1 VKGAVMVRKMFLI
14 CPLVFAFLLFGA
26 GVTPAFAQEL
36 NPVEM
41 SSNVPQLADFHEVIY
56 QIWHEAWP
64 QKNTEMLKGLIPEI
78 DSGYINLSKAKLSPL
93 LHEKQSKW
101 TEGITVMGEIIA
113 QYKAA
118 AATAD
123 TEALL
128 KAAEKLH
135 SQYEVL
141 VRTIRPALKEMD
153 NFHQELYMLYHYYIL
168 EYNFDTIAVSAE
180 KLAVRMAA
188 LNQAEL
194 PKKHKTKLEQFNQSR
209 QELSTAVDK
218 LNQAIKDKADK
229 ETVLAA
235 VEVVHT
241 DYQKLTAVFE

>member
-1 VKGAVMVRKMFLI
+1 MVRRMFLI
-14 CPLVFAFLLFGA
+14 CPLIFAFLLLGGGGGTSA
-26 GVTPAFAQEL
+26 AVAQEQ
-36 NPVEM
+36 NPAEI
-41 SSNVPQLADFHEVIY
+41 SSDVPQLSDFHEVIY

-78 DSGYINLSKAKLSPL
+78 DSGYINLSRAKLSPM

-101 TEGITVMGEIIA
+101 TEGITGMAEIIA
-113 QYKAA
+113 QYKSAA
-118 AATAD
+118 AAGDA
-123 TEALL
+123 EGLL

-135 SQYEVL
+135 NQYEVL
-141 VRTIRPALKEMD
+141 VRTIRPVLKEMD
-153 NFHQELYMLYHYYIL
+153 IFHQELYMLYHYYIL
-168 EYNFDTIAVSAE
+168 EYNNDTIAASAE

-194 PKKHKTKLEQFNQSR
+194 PKRHKTKVEQFNKSR

-218 LNQAIKDKADK
+218 LNQAIKDKAGK
-229 ETVLAA
+229 EAVLDA

>member
-1 VKGAVMVRKMFLI
+1 MMVRRMLLI
-14 CPLVFAFLLFGA
+14 CPFIFALILVGGGGA
-26 GVTPAFAQEL
+26 PAAAQVH
-36 NPVEM
+36 NPAEI
-41 SSNVPQLADFHEVIY
+41 SSDVPQLTDFHEVIY

-78 DSGYINLSKAKLSPL
+78 DSGYSKLSKAKLSPL

-101 TEGITVMGEIIA
+101 TEGISGMAEIIA
-113 QYKAA
+113 QYKSAA
-118 AATAD
+118 AAAD
-123 TEALL
+123 AEGLL

-141 VRTIRPALKEMD
+141 VRTIRPVLKEMD
-153 NFHQELYMLYHYYIL
+153 IFHQELYLLYHYYIL
-168 EYNFDTIAVSAE
+168 EYNNDTIAASAE

-194 PKKHKTKLEQFNQSR
+194 PKRHKTKVEQFNKSR

-218 LNQAIKDKADK
+218 LNQAIKDKAEK
-229 ETVLAA
+229 EAVLAA